1 MSYECESC
9 TMDIDLLKILFNTG
23 LFILIWI
30 VQLVIYPSFSF
41 YSEANI
47 KKWHRLYTSRITI
60 VVLPLMLSQL
70 LLYIYTSITQSDII
84 DYISLCL
91 VVLTWL
97 TTFLIFVP
105 LHSNIEAQHDT
116 VFSRKRLTKTN
127 WIRTVLWSLIL
138 IISLIFYAK

>member
-1 MSYECESC
+1 
-9 TMDIDLLKILFNTG
+9 MDIDLLKILFNTG

-60 VVLPLMLSQL
+60 VVLPLMLGQL

-91 VVLTWL
+91 VVLSWL

-105 LHSNIEAQHDT
+105 LHSNIETLHDT
-116 VFSRKRLTKTN
+116 VFSRERLTKTN
-127 WIRTVLWSLIL
+127 WIRTVLWSIIL

>member
-1 MSYECESC
+1 
-9 TMDIDLLKILFNTG
+9 MDIDLLKILFNTG

-116 VFSRKRLTKTN
+116 VFSRERLTKTN